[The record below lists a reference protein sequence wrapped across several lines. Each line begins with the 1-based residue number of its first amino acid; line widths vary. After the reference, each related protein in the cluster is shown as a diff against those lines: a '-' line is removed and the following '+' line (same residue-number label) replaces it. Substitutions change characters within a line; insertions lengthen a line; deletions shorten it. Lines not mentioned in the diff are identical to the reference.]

1 MLSRKSTFF
10 LAVLTLS
17 FAIALCFP
25 WAAIAQLEIQQLI
38 PIFPAE
44 SSAEEKHPS
53 QDFVVYGRAGASI
66 AEDANLEIEDR
77 KNMLDEA
84 QRKVGIASNVEY
96 RPIPKSQLS
105 PDENSERMPDLE
117 KFFEFGGT
125 LEILTTDLT
134 LTRYDLVI
142 SEIMWG
148 IDEGLGATD
157 LEHQNTQWIEL
168 YNTTDTEIPAEL
180 YFLFTPLKSHPARD
194 EVNDQDLNDDGNPK
208 IYKVLDAVSTLFISP
223 WELPGDSGKSPNIE
237 FISTYRKIDYEVVED
252 KNLERRA
259 QLSGIPFG
267 SYLDSWEETPE
278 NGRRNTLL
286 TIPCIATPGARH
298 ILGIDTGPP
307 DELPVYSDIIVINEV
322 RNDTSRDNIDWVELK
337 NISGTE
343 IQIDDWELNIVTSV
357 NNVNKESILVDLP
370 EYELNPDEI
379 LLLLNK
385 DPWFTPIVDSVNIT
399 EEAHR
404 LIEPLRSHYID
415 EKLDLPNDKRFLLLL
430 RSELGQRGRDKSIE
444 DYAGNGFFVSTSP
457 NFNTGFWP
465 RVGQRIPTNVADFGE
480 DTFASRSNAWARIRH
495 NEEND
500 GHHEDA
506 WQEVGIQGGLG
517 YDPGADLS
525 TSPGTPGYENNAI
538 KIKPDDRSF
547 RTRTTELELTDGEV
561 SISEIMSDPGPD
573 WNQAQW
579 IELYNSSLTQAINI
593 KDWVLEIYN
602 IHDDTGSYA
611 GGNLTFNDAI
621 ILPNQTLLLVSKKA
635 INNVPSNRV
644 YDISKRHGNEFILT
658 GRRHLLLNP
667 DGFFLR
673 LRTEPLLRFQ
683 DPVIVDEVGNIDGK
697 RANPEKLWE
706 LPKPRPEERR
716 SMVRQYDDIFR
727 PKYDEF
733 DGEPDFPLVGTDE
746 EGWRKARGHFLG
758 WTYYGN
764 RADLGTPGYRV
775 GGPLPVELSSFR
787 PVRMETGEVLIK
799 WTTES
804 ELNNAGF
811 NILRSD
817 SRENGFTVINLRGII
832 PGQGTSS
839 ERHDYQW
846 RDTTAAPNVVH
857 YYRIEDVSFEGIRQT
872 LATVRL
878 KGDISAS
885 GKLTTTWSSLKT
897 RN

>member
-1 MLSRKSTFF
+1 M
-10 LAVLTLS
+10 
-17 FAIALCFP
+17 
-25 WAAIAQLEIQQLI
+25 
-38 PIFPAE
+38 
-44 SSAEEKHPS
+44 
-53 QDFVVYGRAGASI
+53 
-66 AEDANLEIEDR
+66 
-77 KNMLDEA
+77 
-84 QRKVGIASNVEY
+84 
-96 RPIPKSQLS
+96 
-105 PDENSERMPDLE
+105 
-117 KFFEFGGT
+117 
-125 LEILTTDLT
+125 
-134 LTRYDLVI
+134 
-142 SEIMWG
+142 
-148 IDEGLGATD
+148 
-157 LEHQNTQWIEL
+157 
-168 YNTTDTEIPAEL
+168 
-180 YFLFTPLKSHPARD
+180 
-194 EVNDQDLNDDGNPK
+194 
-208 IYKVLDAVSTLFISP
+208 
-223 WELPGDSGKSPNIE
+223 
-237 FISTYRKIDYEVVED
+237 
-252 KNLERRA
+252 
-259 QLSGIPFG
+259 
-267 SYLDSWEETPE
+267 
-278 NGRRNTLL
+278 
-286 TIPCIATPGARH
+286 
-298 ILGIDTGPP
+298 
-307 DELPVYSDIIVINEV
+307 
-322 RNDTSRDNIDWVELK
+322 
-337 NISGTE
+337 
-343 IQIDDWELNIVTSV
+343 
-357 NNVNKESILVDLP
+357 
-370 EYELNPDEI
+370 
-379 LLLLNK
+379 LNK
-385 DPWFTPIVDSVNIT
+385 DPWFTSIVDSVNIT

-465 RVGQRIPTNVADFGE
+465 RVGQRIPTNVAGFGE
-480 DTFASRSNAWARIRH
+480 DTFATRSNAWARIRY

-538 KIKPDDRSF
+538 KTKPDDRNF
-547 RTRTTELELTDGEV
+547 RTRSTDLELTDGEI
-561 SISEIMSDPGPD
+561 SISEIMYDPGPD

-667 DGFFLR
+667 DGFFFR